1 MAVTVEGIET
11 TIERIS
17 DAGDGPVVH
26 RAQL

>member
-26 RAQL
+26 RGRL